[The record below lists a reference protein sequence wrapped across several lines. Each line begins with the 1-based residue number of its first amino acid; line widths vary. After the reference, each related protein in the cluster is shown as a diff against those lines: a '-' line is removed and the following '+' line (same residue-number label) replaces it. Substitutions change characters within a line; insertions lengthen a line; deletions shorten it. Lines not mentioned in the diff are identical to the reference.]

1 MAKVLAMLPAELA
14 DVAGDLQPDD
24 ELLTADELQSLSL
37 FESLKKGPSFAR
49 FPGTTLLRRCPRGRV
64 MCQQGEAGATAFYI
78 LTTDDVV
85 RLREKQLAGLRET
98 IAGRAAGRP
107 EEDLHQYF
115 GMLTDRELRSREFE
129 IEKELEQWKR
139 RSESLPAG
147 EGSETAPE
155 RQVATAHLLV
165 DLDANRPRRGL
176 LHRFAD
182 AIRRGRGRRGPD
194 RPDFIPVDGPAD
206 IDARTLRGP
215 LHESELWG
223 EMSCMNRA
231 PRSAT
236 VIAEQDCYMLEM
248 LRNVLDMLHSD
259 PAYKQRMDQKYRQRV
274 LQGHVR
280 RLSVFQ
286 SLSDDEF
293 ERLVPSIELVDFESG
308 ATIFEEHEP
317 SDCFY
322 VIRSGLVKVLK
333 NAWYFL
339 RDAEFK
345 DRHWK
350 SLCEE
355 LTDAGGHESGL
366 REKVW
371 SALSS
376 DSHAAVQEA
385 AAAAAATLA
394 LPHRQTL
401 LKELNHFIRQGDL
414 HTSLGKTLKQVLEA
428 AGADMGGQLRS
439 TIADFPK
446 ETDRWSEL
454 ERRTF
459 HRALLEHLL
468 PAGVP
473 KRLESSG
480 PRRTLAYLGRGDI
493 MGEIGVLLEQPRSAT
508 CVAYD
513 HPDSGYHQRIPDAR
527 TGAVPSRVELV
538 RIDWQSF
545 RQFLESSPR
554 LREHVGRIVDERK
567 RRIER
572 EQADLG
578 RLRGAI
584 PQTKDFDQ
592 LGLIQ
597 GQRLMLIDLDR
608 CTRCNA
614 CVEACVVAHEDGQTR
629 LYLDGPRYEK
639 YLVPLSCRQCLDPV
653 CMIGCP
659 VGSINRGETGEIV
672 IRDWC
677 IGCSLCADQCPYGS
691 IQMNELRQNVEL
703 SGFEKSL
710 LGAAEVKPVSER
722 AVVCDMCSSL
732 PSQQPSCVYA
742 CPHDAAM
749 RVNAQEFFLQPVPLE
764 ARNN

>member
-14 DVAGDLQPDD
+14 DVAGELQSDD

-49 FPGTTLLRRCPRGRV
+49 FPGTTLLRRCQQGRV

-78 LTTDDVV
+78 LTTEDVIK
-85 RLREKQLAGLRET
+85 LREKQLAGIRET
-98 IAGRAAGRP
+98 LGGRAAGKS
-107 EEDLHQYF
+107 EDDLHQYF

-129 IEKELEQWKR
+129 LEKEIEQLQVR
-139 RSESLPAG
+139 VASLPTG
-147 EGSETAPE
+147 EGAETAPGRE
-155 RQVATAHLLV
+155 VAAAHLLV

-182 AIRRGRGRRGPD
+182 AIRRGRTRRGPD

-215 LHESELWG
+215 LHEGELWG

-274 LQGHVR
+274 LEGHVR

-286 SLSDDEF
+286 ALSDEEF
-293 ERLVPSIELVDFESG
+293 QRLMPSIELVDFESG
-308 ATIFEEHEP
+308 NTIFEEHEA

-339 RDAEFK
+339 REPEFK
-345 DRHWK
+345 DEHWK
-350 SLCEE
+350 NLCAE
-355 LTDAGGHESGL
+355 LAEAAEDDAGP
-366 REKVW
+366 RENVW
-371 SALSS
+371 TALSADTQS
-376 DSHAAVQEA
+376 AIREA
-385 AAAAAATLA
+385 AAGGSLA
-394 LPHRQTL
+394 QPQKLAL
-401 LKELNHFIRQGDL
+401 LKELNRFIGEGTL
-414 HTSLGKTLKQVLEA
+414 HTSLGKTLKQLLEA
-428 AGADMGGQLRS
+428 VGADMGGQLRS
-439 TIADFPK
+439 TIADFPRD
-446 ETDRWSEL
+446 TDKWSEL

-459 HRALLEHLL
+459 HRAFLEYVL
-468 PAGVP
+468 PAGIP

-513 HPDSGYHQRIPDAR
+513 HPDSGYHQRVPDAR

-538 RIDWQSF
+538 KIGRDAF
-545 RQFLESSPR
+545 RQFLETSPQ
-554 LREHVGRIVDERK
+554 LRERVGRIVDERK
-567 RRIER
+567 RMIER

-584 PQTKDFDQ
+584 PQTRDFDQ

-597 GQRLMLIDLDR
+597 GQKLMLIDLDR

-614 CVEACVVAHEDGQTR
+614 CVEACVVAHEDGHTR

-703 SGFEKSL
+703 STFERTL
-710 LGAAEVKPVSER
+710 LGAAEVKPVDSR

-749 RVNAQEFFLQPVPLE
+749 RVNAQEFFLQPVPLD